1 MKLHK
6 VPAPPQAG
14 RYAYIP
20 MHYMKQRSEWERY
33 FPH

>member
-6 VPAPPQAG
+6 VPAPPQVS

-20 MHYMKQRSEWERY
+20 MHYMKQRAEWERY